1 MQVDLDSQ
9 KVIDEYKRGE
19 EGLDYVYHRDG
30 TRVIDKVDTV
40 KLQAEIMDELR
51 ELAKSDPETAVKER

>member
-1 MQVDLDSQ
+1 
-9 KVIDEYKRGE
+9 
-19 EGLDYVYHRDG
+19 LDYVYHRDG
-30 TRVIDKVDTV
+30 TRVIGKVDTV